1 MPGCAARLREELV
14 APAHEWE
21 EPCAARI
28 QESLLHSRLVGD
40 GAGGGIAHS
49 HDFAQ
54 HLLELGVRIEGL
66 ALLDANGGQHAQD
79 FCAGGLVR
87 LGLDDFIDVSEKN
100 CSRSCQWY

>member
-49 HDFAQ
+49 HDSLSIFLSLASGLKALPFSMQ
-54 HLLELGVRIEGL
+54 MVASMPRISALE
-66 ALLDANGGQHAQD
+66 AS
-79 FCAGGLVR
+79 FR
-87 LGLDDFIDVSEKN
+87 LGLDDFIDVS
-100 CSRSCQWY
+100 